1 MCRLCWILTL
11 LLAAATGV
19 LTWKFILHGETV
31 PASDGRT
38 AIVLTEG
45 ERDLVLSEMRAF
57 LVATQQILDASVRGD
72 LDGVASAA
80 RAVGMATRAG
90 VPDSLVGKLPLA
102 FKKLGF
108 ATHEAFDQLALD
120 VEALGDTKEVPEALA
135 GLMQN
140 CVACH
145 ASYRLTTQTG
155 ANR

>member
-11 LLAAATGV
+11 LFATATGV
-19 LTWKFILHGETV
+19 LAWKFILQGETV
-31 PASDGRT
+31 PANDGRT
-38 AIVLTEG
+38 AILLTEG

-57 LVATQQILDASVRGD
+57 LAAVQQVLDASVRGD
-72 LDGVASAA
+72 VDAVASAA

-108 ATHEAFDQLALD
+108 ATHEAFDRLALD
-120 VEALGDTKEVPEALA
+120 TEALGDTREVPETVA
-135 GLMQN
+135 GIMRN

-145 ASYRLTTQTG
+145 ASYRLK
-155 ANR
+155 ARADAVR